1 MKVKLIFGTIIMM
14 FVLVQAANAGTK
26 ENIQKY
32 FNDTATK
39 VKATNNAAEK
49 RDILNKSLKTMS
61 VALERVEKSGLV
73 SQDDRVAVNRF
84 KSTLQEMQDELN
96 GADGYEYVSDAKLNA
111 YSDYMVQTMEQADKT
126 ITIGVV
132 TALLIVVILLLL

>member
-61 VALERVEKSGLV
+61 EALERVEKSGLV

-111 YSDYMVQTMEQADKT
+111 YSDYMIQTMEQADKT

-132 TALLIVVILLLL
+132 TALLIVIILLLL